1 MWEEL
6 LPFEKTSRQLYYCK
20 KLEVKAETQILVEAG
35 NGQNDREEN
44 EAMGKLVRNKLGVP
58 EGLPRRAEEKPR
70 IKQEKKDKPL
80 FYFLSQ
86 PLGYFDFVSFD

>member
-1 MWEEL
+1 
-6 LPFEKTSRQLYYCK
+6 
-20 KLEVKAETQILVEAG
+20 
-35 NGQNDREEN
+35 
-44 EAMGKLVRNKLGVP
+44 MGKLVRNKLGVP
-58 EGLPRRAEEKPR
+58 EGPPRRAEEKPR